1 MSLSNLGPGG
11 FQSPLWRWVI
21 ERVWRLEHAFERSRA
36 AARPEDDTR
45 IRIFLVMG
53 FFGLCFVGV
62 SLGAGW
68 SALFSRAGQGNAY
81 AQGVEGARGDL
92 VDRNGKLLAVDLA
105 HYALYVDPREVWD
118 AKETRAALG
127 RALPQV
133 PGKRL
138 DKVVYGEHRAFVLG
152 GLTPDEKD
160 AIFNLGLPGV
170 SFEEQE
176 RRVYPLGAT
185 AAHLIGFVDS
195 GGKGLAGAERALD
208 DPIRSAA
215 GGEGGPTQLSIDIRV
230 QAALEDELR
239 KAAEEFTPKGA
250 VGLVTNVH
258 TGEILGMASW
268 PDYDANK
275 AGEATDDQRL
285 NRAAASVYEMGSTFK
300 AFTVAIGLDTGVA
313 TASSTFDAR
322 EPFKLGYRTIHD
334 YHAARA
340 ILTLVEVFKHSS
352 NIGTAMLAE
361 RIGGERLSQY
371 FTNLGLTK
379 PAKVELKESAR
390 PLTPRKWDQDA
401 VASTSFG
408 HGMNVSPLALA
419 QAMNALLN
427 GGEMM
432 PLTIRKLPPGVR
444 PEGKRVL
451 SENTSAEML
460 KIMRANVV
468 PGEGGSGGKADVPGL
483 SVGGKTG
490 TGEKYDPAIRGY
502 NHQRQVS
509 SFAATF
515 PTDGPVEADRYFV
528 LILLDEPKGNAN
540 SFGFSTGGWVAA
552 PAAGRVIE
560 RIAPFL
566 GVKRKTELVTIASS
580 PKNAAPEA
588 GL

>member
-11 FQSPLWRWVI
+11 FHSPAWRWLI

-36 AARPEDDTR
+36 AAKPQDDTR
-45 IRIFLVMG
+45 IRIFLVMV
-53 FFGLCFVGV
+53 FFGVCFVGV
-62 SLGAGW
+62 GLGAGW
-68 SALFSRAGQGNAY
+68 AALFSNAGRGSAY
-81 AQGVEGARGDL
+81 ALGEEGARGDL
-92 VDRNGKLLAVDLA
+92 VDRQGKLLAVDLA

-118 AKETRAALG
+118 AKETRRALG
-127 RALPQV
+127 KALPQV
-133 PGKRL
+133 PAKRL
-138 DKVVYGEHRAFVLG
+138 DKVVFGDHRTFVVG

-160 AIFNLGLPGV
+160 AIFNLGLPGI

-176 RRVYPLGAT
+176 RRMYPLGPT
-185 AAHLIGFVDS
+185 AAHLVGFVDS

-208 DPIRSAA
+208 DPIRKAV
-215 GGEGGPTQLSIDIRV
+215 GGEGGPVQLSIDVRV

-239 KAAEEFTPKGA
+239 KAAAEFTPKGA

-258 TGEILGMASW
+258 TGEILGLASL

-275 AGEATDDQRL
+275 AGQATDDQRL

-313 TASSTFDAR
+313 TPASTFDAR
-322 EPFKLGYRTIHD
+322 EPYKLGYRTIHD
-334 YHAARA
+334 YHAAKA
-340 ILTLVEVFKHSS
+340 ILNLVEVFQHSS

-361 RIGGERLSQY
+361 RVGGERLSRY
-371 FTNLGLTK
+371 FTALGLTK
-379 PAKVELKESAR
+379 PAKVELMESAR
-390 PLTPRKWDQDA
+390 PLTPRKWDMDA

-408 HGMNVSPLALA
+408 HGINVSPLALA
-419 QAMNALLN
+419 QAMGALLN
-427 GGEMM
+427 GGKLL
-432 PLTIRKLPPGVR
+432 PLTIRKMPDGVR

-468 PGEGGSGGKADVPGL
+468 PGQGGSGGKADVPGL

-490 TGEKYDPAIRGY
+490 TGEKYDPSIRGY

-509 SFAATF
+509 SFAAVF
-515 PTDGPVEADRYFV
+515 PTESPLEADRYFV
-528 LILLDEPKGNAN
+528 LILMDEPRGTAS

-552 PAAGRVIE
+552 PAAGKVIE

-566 GVKRKTELVTIASS
+566 GVQRKPELVTIAAP
-580 PKNAAPEA
+580 PKNAAVEA

>member
-11 FQSPLWRWVI
+11 FQSPLWRWLI

-36 AARPEDDTR
+36 AAKPEDDTR

-53 FFGLCFVGV
+53 FFSLCFVGV
-62 SLGAGW
+62 GLGAGW
-68 SALFSRAGQGNAY
+68 AALFSDAGRGNGY
-81 AQGVEGARGDL
+81 AQGADGARGDV

-105 HYALYVDPREVWD
+105 HYALYVDPKEIWD
-118 AKETRAALG
+118 AKEVRRALG
-127 RALPQV
+127 KALPQV
-133 PGKRL
+133 PAKRL
-138 DKVVYGEHRAFVLG
+138 DKAVFGDHRAFVLG

-160 AIFNLGLPGV
+160 DIFNLGLPGI

-176 RRVYPLGAT
+176 RRMYPLGPT

-208 DPIRSAA
+208 DPIRKAA
-215 GGEGGPTQLSIDIRV
+215 GGEGGQTQLSIDVRV

-239 KAAEEFTPKGA
+239 KACEEFTPKGG
-250 VGLVTNVH
+250 VGVVTNVH
-258 TGEILGMASW
+258 TGEILGLASW

-285 NRAAASVYEMGSTFK
+285 NRAAAAVYEMGSTFK

-313 TASSTFDAR
+313 TPTSTFDAR
-322 EPFKLGYRTIHD
+322 QPFKLGYRTIHD
-334 YHAARA
+334 YHAAKA

-361 RIGGERLSQY
+361 KIGGDRLSTY

-379 PAKVELKESAR
+379 PAKVELPESAR

-408 HGMNVSPLALA
+408 HGMNISPLALA
-419 QAMNALLN
+419 QAMGAILN
-427 GGEMM
+427 GGELL
-432 PLTIRKLPPGVR
+432 PLTIRKMPPGVR

-451 SENTSAEML
+451 TENTSAEML
-460 KIMRANVV
+460 KIMRANVI
-468 PGEGGSGGKADVPGL
+468 PGQGGSGGKADVQGL

-490 TGEKYDPAIRGY
+490 TGEKYDPSIRGY

-509 SFAATF
+509 SFASTF
-515 PTDGPVEADRYFV
+515 PTDGGPDADRYFV
-528 LILLDEPKGNAN
+528 LILLDEPHGSPKT
-540 SFGFSTGGWVAA
+540 FGFSTGGFVAA
-552 PAAGRVIE
+552 PAAGHVIE

-566 GVKRKTELVTIASS
+566 GVQRKSELVTIASQ
-580 PKNAAPEA
+580 PKNTAAET

>member
-1 MSLSNLGPGG
+1 MSLSNLGPNG
-11 FQSPLWRWVI
+11 FQPAAWRWLI

-36 AARPEDDTR
+36 AAKPQDDTR
-45 IRIFLVMG
+45 IRIFLVMV

-62 SLGAGW
+62 ALGAGW
-68 SALFSRAGQGNAY
+68 AALFSNAGRGGGY
-81 AQGVEGARGDL
+81 AQGADGARGDL
-92 VDRNGKLLAVDLA
+92 VDRNGQLLAVDLA
-105 HYALYVDPREVWD
+105 HYALYIDPREIWD
-118 AKETRAALG
+118 TKETRAALG
-127 RALPQV
+127 KALPQV
-133 PGKRL
+133 PAKRL
-138 DKVVYGEHRAFVLG
+138 DKAVFGDHRAFVLG

-160 AIFNLGLPGV
+160 AIFNLGLPGI

-176 RRVYPLGAT
+176 RRMYPLGPT

-208 DPIRSAA
+208 DPIRKAA
-215 GGEGGPTQLSIDIRV
+215 GGEGGPTQLSIDIRI

-239 KAAEEFTPKGA
+239 KAAAEFTPKGA

-258 TGEILGMASW
+258 TGEILGLASL

-275 AGEATDDQRL
+275 AGEATDEQRL

-313 TASSTFDAR
+313 TPASTFDAR
-322 EPFKLGYRTIHD
+322 EPYKLGYRTIHD
-334 YHAARA
+334 YHAAKA
-340 ILTLVEVFKHSS
+340 VLTLVEVFKHSS

-371 FTNLGLTK
+371 FGALGLTK
-379 PAKVELKESAR
+379 PAKVELMESAR
-390 PLTPRKWDQDA
+390 PLTPRKWDMDA

-419 QAMNALLN
+419 QAMDALLN
-427 GGEMM
+427 GGKML
-432 PLTIRKLPPGVR
+432 PLTIRKLPQGVR
-444 PEGKRVL
+444 PEGKRVI

-460 KIMRANVV
+460 KIMRANVL
-468 PGEGGSGGKADVPGL
+468 PGGSGGKADVPGL

-490 TGEKYDPAIRGY
+490 TGEKYDPSIRGY

-509 SFAATF
+509 SFAAVF
-515 PTDGPVEADRYFV
+515 PTDGPLEADRYFV
-528 LILLDEPKGNAN
+528 LILMDEPHGSAQSK
-540 SFGFSTGGWVAA
+540 GFSTGGWVGA
-552 PAAGRVIE
+552 PPAGKVIE

-566 GVKRKTELVTIASS
+566 GVQRKTELVTLASE